1 MPIRSYHRL
10 GGSGACS
17 TRSAKS
23 ALLGTDTDASLA
35 IGSMAGFEVFG

>member
-17 TRSAKS
+17 TRSTKS
-23 ALLGTDTDASLA
+23 ALLGTDASLA